1 MGWFRK
7 QVDTESIGADLA
19 ADMPDDLEENQVN
32 STLVALAS
40 RAEQEGYSTEQ
51 ADDIAGAAY
60 RAYLVKTGQAWRYP
74 ESC

>member
-1 MGWFRK
+1 MGLLSRK
-7 QVDTESIGADLA
+7 VHTEQIGSGLA
-19 ADMPDDLEENQVN
+19 ADIPDDLSDRQVN
-32 STLVALAS
+32 RLLVAIAE

-74 ESC
+74 ALF